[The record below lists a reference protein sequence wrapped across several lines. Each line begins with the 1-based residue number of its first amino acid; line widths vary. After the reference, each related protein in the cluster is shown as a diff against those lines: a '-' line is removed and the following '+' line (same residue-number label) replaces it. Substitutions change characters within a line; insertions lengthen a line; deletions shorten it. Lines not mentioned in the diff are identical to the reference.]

1 MKIPTNINGNNL
13 ITFLQ
18 NNTAFRMADLFT
30 ITLKNT
36 AVLRYTTW
44 DSSLVVSGNTFLTGP
59 PNFQRTAIEETTGM
73 DVATIE
79 LDITASSTD
88 LLPGST
94 VPFLQATAMGLLDGA
109 AFRIDRLF
117 IDTNGNQIGTVIR
130 FSGFV
135 GPADEIGRTHA
146 KITVNSGTQLLQ
158 MQLPSIIMQPGC
170 TNTLFD
176 AGCGLVKS
184 NLLTFSQQLDNAAW
198 SKSGFATVTPNAVT
212 DPLGGQT
219 ADSVLFS
226 GSTPNNLFIFQ
237 SLVSPALNVGLPYT
251 FSCYMKAP
259 VGSPTLNM
267 MIEDIFANRTLGDT
281 KFTLTQN
288 WQRFSVTAIIG
299 TGATG
304 VTPFWWNASD
314 QVNPYHIWGA
324 QCEIG
329 PAATA
334 YNNATLG
341 VGAAFSELN
350 TVQAPVSVN
359 KLVSLSPKGDT
370 YYDNG
375 QIVFVTGPNAGL
387 TKAIKSY
394 FGRTFFFNS
403 PLPFSP
409 NAGDMFVAYPGCDK
423 QQSTCGTSKFNN
435 LVNFGGFPYVPVP
448 ETAI

>member
-1 MKIPTNINGNNL
+1 MKSPTNIGGNNL
-13 ITFLQ
+13 ISFLQ
-18 NNTAFRMADLFT
+18 TNTAFRMADLFT

-36 AVLRYTTW
+36 TVLRYTTW
-44 DSSLVVSGNTFLTGP
+44 DSNLVVNGNTFLTGP
-59 PNFQRTAIEETTGM
+59 PNFQRTAIEETIGM

-79 LDITASSTD
+79 LDITASSTN
-88 LLPGST
+88 LLPGTT
-94 VPFLQATAMGLLDGA
+94 VPFLQAIAMGFFDGA

-117 IDTNGNQIGTVIR
+117 MDTTGNQIGTVIR

-146 KITVNSGTQLLQ
+146 KLTVNSGTQLLQ
-158 MQLPSIIMQPGC
+158 MQLPSVIMQPGC

-184 NLLTFSQQLDNAAW
+184 NLLTFSQQLDNVAW
-198 SKSGFATVTPNAVT
+198 SKSAFATVTPNAVI

-237 SLVSPALNVGLPYT
+237 SLVNPALNVGLPYT

-259 VGSPTLNM
+259 VGSPTLNIM
-267 MIEDIFANRTLGDT
+267 MEDIFANRIAGDRQC
-281 KFTLTQN
+281 TLTQT
-288 WQRFSVTAIIG
+288 WQRFAVTG
-299 TGATG
+299 TVSAGATG
-304 VTPFWWNASD
+304 LTAFWWNASD
-314 QVNPYHIWGA
+314 QVNPYHLWGA

-329 PAATA
+329 PVATT
-334 YNNATLG
+334 YNNATLAS
-341 VGAAFSELN
+341 AAGFSELN
-350 TVQAPVSVN
+350 IVQAPVSVN
-359 KLVSLSPKGDT
+359 KLVSLSGKLDNF
-370 YYDNG
+370 YENG
-375 QIVFVTGPNAGL
+375 QIVFVSGPNAGL

-409 NAGDMFVAYPGCDK
+409 NAGDMFVAFPGCDK
-423 QQSTCGTSKFNN
+423 QQSTCGISKFNN
-435 LVNFGGFPYVPVP
+435 LANFGGFPYVPVP